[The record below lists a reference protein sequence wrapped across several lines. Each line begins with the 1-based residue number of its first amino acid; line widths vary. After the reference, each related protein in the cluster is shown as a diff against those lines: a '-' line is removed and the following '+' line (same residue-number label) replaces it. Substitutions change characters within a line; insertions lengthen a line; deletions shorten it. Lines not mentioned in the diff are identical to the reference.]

1 MSESKA
7 KAQAKDGEESGL
19 APKIS
24 AKVLFRR
31 RSASVLFLLFLGL
44 CLAGS
49 QGPWW
54 EVWVGEKRIGSSVSG
69 PEFMRFTNEKPSD
82 VLDPG
87 DPFAKYR
94 VTQIEHTITP
104 SRLAAVCCL
113 LALFLVVYNLFG
125 DHDTQ
130 LPIFLLA
137 LVIAASA
144 GYVVYSVWSDN
155 SVIEGVLAPNESVL
169 IKSETATITS
179 GGEPLASAKITSGGK
194 TLASATLPDSSARRL
209 PLWKPL
215 WGYALFVS
223 SALVLLLNSVYLTLV
238 AKRGEP

>member
-7 KAQAKDGEESGL
+7 KEAAGPES
-19 APKIS
+19 AKIS

-31 RSASVLFLLFLGL
+31 RSASVLYLLFLGL
-44 CLAGS
+44 CLAGT

-54 EVWVGEKRIGSSVSG
+54 EVWVGEKRIGGQVSG
-69 PEFMRFTNEKPSD
+69 PEFMRFSNEKPTD
-82 VLDPG
+82 ELDPN

-94 VTQIEHTITP
+94 INKVEHTLTP

-130 LPIFLLA
+130 LPVFLLTLA
-137 LVIAASA
+137 IGATA
-144 GYVVYSVWSDN
+144 GFVVYSVWSDN
-155 SVIEGVLAPNESVL
+155 SVIEGVLAPNEKAL
-169 IKSETATITS
+169 IQGETAAI
-179 GGEPLASAKITSGGK
+179 GSAKPRAATNKAGK
-194 TLASATLPDSSARRL
+194 PSPVATNSTQHQRRL

-223 SALVLLLNSVYLTLV
+223 SALVLLFNSVYLTLI
-238 AKRGEP
+238 AERGEP